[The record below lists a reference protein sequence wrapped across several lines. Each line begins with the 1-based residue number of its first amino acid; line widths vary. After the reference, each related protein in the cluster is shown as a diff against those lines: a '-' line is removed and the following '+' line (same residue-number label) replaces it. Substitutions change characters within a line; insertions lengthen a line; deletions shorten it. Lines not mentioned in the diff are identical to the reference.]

1 MVYTFVVFGLE
12 CNFPAHSHQALRQES
27 YSKLHISWGACGAR
41 PSSTNNENDIVKTG
55 PVNVDK
61 DLNRQ
66 QGMCQAFTVDG
77 EAANGFNLNWQS
89 FAEMTELR
97 SLLWSFWLLDRLN
110 NTKACGKNIHNV
122 NCLFFSKTVFSK
134 GRQIQHQ
141 LKWDKRSRWLNCGCM
156 DR

>member
-41 PSSTNNENDIVKTG
+41 PSSANNENDIVKTG

-77 EAANGFNLNWQS
+77 EAAMALIWIDRVLQKWQS
-89 FAEMTELR
+89 CAVCYEAFDCLIALTIRKHAGRIFIMLIVWVFFFQKLFLVKVAKF
-97 SLLWSFWLLDRLN
+97 SISWSEIRAHGD
-110 NTKACGKNIHNV
+110 
-122 NCLFFSKTVFSK
+122 
-134 GRQIQHQ
+134 
-141 LKWDKRSRWLNCGCM
+141 
-156 DR
+156 